1 MVTFFFQ
8 AIDLR
13 DHYYAIEVDPSLS
26 LEEKYPFMVE
36 W

>member
-1 MVTFFFQ
+1 MHAFLFQ

-13 DHYYAIEVDPSLS
+13 DKYYAIEVDPGLS